1 MRKILNK
8 IIDKYIIKILNIYR
22 KNLEDKM
29 LIFENYLDQRIYFEI
44 QHLIRLISERKD
56 EK

>member
-1 MRKILNK
+1 MRKIFNR

-29 LIFENYLDQRIYFEI
+29 LIFENYLDQTIYFEI
-44 QHLIRLISERKD
+44 QHLIRLINERRN
-56 EK
+56 